1 MKLAVIGTG
10 YVGLVAGACLAETG
24 HDVYCVDNDQSKI
37 EMLNQGIIP
46 IYEPGLKEIVDKSVN
61 ARRLSFTTD
70 FAKAVQFADV
80 IFIAVGTPSDEDG
93 SADLQHVLAVAQQI
107 GKFMNGYKVIVD
119 KSTVP
124 VGTADLVRK
133 EISKF
138 TSYPFDVV
146 SNPEFLKEGAA
157 VEDFLRPDRVVI
169 GADSEQAKEIM
180 QDLYAPFV
188 RQGHP
193 VITMDV
199 KSAEITKYAA
209 NAFLATKISF
219 INEMANFCEKVGGDI
234 TKVRLGIGSDK
245 RIGTAFLFPGVGYG
259 GSCFPKDVRALIKT
273 ASDIDVP
280 LQVVSAAQKVNLE
293 QRYRFLQKIYSL
305 YSEELSGKQFGL
317 WGLSFKPRTD
327 DMREAPSLTIMEE
340 LVKRGAK
347 ILAYDPAAMNEA
359 KRRLSKVSWGNSV
372 TLVQDQYDV
381 LNQSDALIIVTEWND
396 FRDPDFEKIKSR
408 LKSPQTIID
417 GRNLW
422 DLSKVGKYGFRYLS
436 IGRKNL
442 L

>member
-1 MKLAVIGTG
+1 MKLTIIGTG
-10 YVGLVAGACLAETG
+10 YVGLVAGACLSETG
-24 HDVYCVDNDQSKI
+24 HHVYCVDNDESKI
-37 EMLNQGIIP
+37 NLLNQGIIP
-46 IYEPGLKEIVDKSVN
+46 IYEPGLKEIVEKSVHAN
-61 ARRLSFTTD
+61 RLWFTTD
-70 FAKAVQFADV
+70 FVKSVHYADV

-93 SADLQHVLAVAQQI
+93 SADLQHVLAVAREI
-107 GKFMNGYKVIVD
+107 GKNMNGYKVIVD

-124 VGTADLVRK
+124 VGTAELVRS
-133 EISKF
+133 EISKY
-138 TSYPFDVV
+138 TSHPFDVV

-169 GADSEQAKEIM
+169 GADNDKAKEIM

-193 VITMDV
+193 VIVMDV

-219 INEMANFCEKVGGDI
+219 INEIANFCEKVGGDV
-234 TKVRLGIGSDK
+234 TKVRLGIGTDK
-245 RIGTAFLFPGVGYG
+245 RIGMSFLFPGVGYG
-259 GSCFPKDVRALIKT
+259 GSCFPKDIRAFIKT
-273 ASDIDVP
+273 ASDYNVP
-280 LQVVSAAQKVNLE
+280 LQVVSAAQKVNYE
-293 QRYRFLQKIYSL
+293 QRYRFLEKVYSL
-305 YSEELSGKQFGL
+305 FGEELNGKQFGL

-327 DMREAPSLTIMEE
+327 DMREAPSLTVMEE
-340 LVKRGAK
+340 LTKRGAK
-347 ILAYDPAAMNEA
+347 IIAYDPAAMAEA
-359 KRRLSKVSWGNSV
+359 KRRLSRVPWSNSI
-372 TLVQDQYDV
+372 TLVNDQYDV

-396 FRDPDFEKIKSR
+396 FRDPDFEEMKKR
-408 LKSPQTIID
+408 LKPPQTIID

-422 DLSKVGKYGFRYLS
+422 ELSKVGKYGFRYLS